1 MGNRRSYSPLGR
13 IKRQRRMKDG
23 KGKGGKGKDS
33 SLRQQVKIWAGQ
45 YLLVCAGQYFCWT
58 APGNI
63 FAGLRRAILP

>member
-1 MGNRRSYSPLGR
+1 
-13 IKRQRRMKDG
+13 MKDG

>member
-13 IKRQRRMKDG
+13 IKRQRRMKGG

-45 YLLVCAGQYFCWT
+45 YLLDCAGQY
-58 APGNI
+58 
-63 FAGLRRAILP
+63 

>member
-13 IKRQRRMKDG
+13 IKRQRRM
-23 KGKGGKGKDS
+23 KGGKGKDS

-45 YLLVCAGQYFCWT
+45 YFCWT

-63 FAGLRRAILP
+63 DLELNTVMC